1 MTNQHA
7 EIDKLLYELK
17 ERAKELNCL
26 YEVQELISHPD
37 LTIDEVCQCII
48 DAIPPG
54 WQYPDICQ
62 AKLTCIGKSY
72 QTGGYVETPWV
83 QSAKIVVQDESV
95 GSINVYY
102 TEERPNEDEGPFL
115 KEERR
120 LIEAIADQVGNYILH
135 QQLKDVFEERKKSD
149 SERKAEWWVI
159 LDLLKRTDP
168 KLLMRISRKMINY
181 LFWSGITEAEQLLEQ
196 FSPTYR
202 DGQGII
208 DVNYPSQIETG
219 EESIIIT
226 DKVYEL
232 AGKYLSEQTILDRI
246 QQWIREDQTSFLVDV
261 LVDPSTSIAEIGV
274 AIERFNH
281 LGSQELKLSGAR
293 GSSVLVSLIR
303 RLLSDQPSFISV
315 AKKFIQIEDFDDLI
329 QKIIYP
335 SDSHG
340 RLGGK
345 GAGLFLATQILKNSS
360 KEDESTEPLLQV
372 KTPKTWYIASD
383 NIFYFMRYNNLED
396 IIEQKYKD
404 IHQIRQEYPYVV
416 HVFKNASFPPEIINQ
431 LTLILDDLRD
441 VPLIVRSSSLLED
454 QMGMSFA
461 GKYKSLFIANQGT
474 KEERLVALKD
484 AIAEVYAS
492 MFAPDP
498 IEYRLE
504 HGLIDNHE
512 EMGILIQEVVGTR
525 IGDYYLPVFA
535 GVAFS
540 NNEFRWSS
548 RIQREDGLVRVV
560 TGLGTRA
567 VDRLSDDY
575 PVLAAP
581 GKPHLRV
588 NVTIDET
595 IRYSPRMMD
604 VINLKNRSFET
615 IDIDHFL
622 RKNNRE
628 FPHLHHLVSIISED
642 HIKQPKALGFDFD
655 KHKYVVTFEGLLSQT
670 NFLNQISA
678 VMEVLQEHF
687 KHPIDI
693 EFASDGKDFYL
704 LQCRSQ
710 SYREEAKPALIP
722 REILQEDV
730 VFTANRYISNGT
742 LSNITHVVYVDP
754 LAYAEIA
761 DYQKLLAVG
770 RVVGRLNKI
779 LPKRQFI
786 LMGPGRWGSRG
797 DRRLGVNVTYSDIS
811 NTIMLIEIAMKRG
824 DYVPEPSFGTHFF
837 QDLVEASIRYLP
849 LYPDDSSVVF
859 NEGFLSNS
867 KNMLEDMLPDFSYL
881 SDVIRVID
889 VPASTGGQII
899 QILMN
904 ADSEEAIALLTSPS
918 RRIDLEIQEGKAL
931 VKRESSDRHWRWRIS
946 SVENIAAHLDP
957 QRFGVEGMYVFGSTK
972 EGTAGPRSD
981 IDLLIHFQGSEAQK
995 RDLMTWLEGWSL
1007 SLTHVNY
1014 QYTGY
1019 ETKEILD
1026 LHFISDEDIEKRT
1039 SYAAKIGAVTDAARP
1054 LALGTALEVK

>member
-7 EIDKLLYELK
+7 DIDKLLYELK

-37 LTIDEVCQCII
+37 LTIDEVCQGII
-48 DAIPPG
+48 EAIPPG

-62 AKLTCIGKSY
+62 AKITCGGISY
-72 QTGGYVETPWV
+72 QTAGYVETPWV
-83 QSAKIVVQDESV
+83 QHARIVVQDEFI
-95 GSINVYY
+95 GSISVYY

-120 LIEAIADQVGNYILH
+120 LIEAIADQFGNYILH

-149 SERKAEWWVI
+149 LERKAEWWVI
-159 LDLLKRTDP
+159 LNLLKRTDP

-181 LFWSGITEAEQLLEQ
+181 LFWSGINEAEQLIEQ
-196 FSPTYR
+196 LSPTYP

-208 DVNYPSQIETG
+208 DVNYPSQIGSG
-219 EESIIIT
+219 EESLIIA

-232 AGKYLSEQTILDRI
+232 AGKYLSEQAILDRI

-261 LVDPSTSIAEIGV
+261 LVNPSSSIVEIGA

-281 LGSQELKLSGAR
+281 LGPQQLKLSGAR
-293 GSSVLVSLIR
+293 GYSVLVSLIR
-303 RLLSDQPSFISV
+303 RLLSDQPSFINV
-315 AKKFIQIEDFDDLI
+315 AKKFIQVEDFDDLI
-329 QKIIYP
+329 QRIIYP

-340 RLGGK
+340 KLGGK
-345 GAGLFLATQILKNSS
+345 GAGLFLATQILNNLS
-360 KEDESTEPLLQV
+360 KEDETIEPLLRV
-372 KTPKTWYIASD
+372 KTPRTWYIASD
-383 NIFYFMRYNNLED
+383 SIFYFMRYNNLED

-404 IHQIRQEYPYVV
+404 INQIRQEYPYVV
-416 HVFKNASFPPEIINQ
+416 HVFKNASFPPEILNR
-431 LTLILDDLRD
+431 LTLILDDLGD

-454 QMGMSFA
+454 QVGMSFA
-461 GKYKSLFIANQGT
+461 GKYKSLFIANQGS
-474 KEERLVALKD
+474 KEERLEALKD
-484 AIAEVYAS
+484 AISEVYAS

-498 IEYRLE
+498 IEYRVE

-512 EMGILIQEVVGTR
+512 EMGILIQEVVGKR
-525 IGDYYLPVFA
+525 IGDYYFPVFA

-548 RIQREDGLVRVV
+548 RIQRQDGLIRLVA
-560 TGLGTRA
+560 GLGTRA

-575 PVLAAP
+575 PILVAP
-581 GKPHLRV
+581 GKPNLRV
-588 NVTIDET
+588 NVSLDET
-595 IRYSPRMMD
+595 VRYSPKRMD
-604 VINLKNRSFET
+604 VINLKSRSFET
-615 IDIDHFL
+615 IDIYSFL
-622 RKNNRE
+622 REYHRD
-628 FPHLHHLVSIISED
+628 FPHIQQLVSIISEN
-642 HIKQPKALGFDFD
+642 HIKEPKALGLDLD
-655 KHKYVVTFEGLLSQT
+655 KHRVVVTFEGLLSRT
-670 NFLNQISA
+670 LFLNQIST
-678 VMEVLQEHF
+678 VMKVLQENF

-710 SYREEAKPALIP
+710 SYREEAKPASIP
-722 REILQEDV
+722 RGFSQEDV

-742 LSNITHVVYVDP
+742 VSNITHLVFVDP
-754 LAYAEIA
+754 HAYAEIS

-770 RVVGRLNKI
+770 RAVGRLNKI

-786 LMGPGRWGSRG
+786 LLGPGRWGSRG
-797 DRRLGVNVTYSDIS
+797 DRRLGVNVTYSDINNS
-811 NTIMLIEIAMKRG
+811 AMLIEIAMKRG
-824 DYVPEPSFGTHFF
+824 DYVPDPSFGTHFF

-867 KNMLEDMLPDFSYL
+867 KNVLEDILPDFSYL

-904 ADSEEAIALLTSPS
+904 ADSKEAIALFTSPS
-918 RRIDLEIQEGKAL
+918 HRIDLDFHEKRAL
-931 VKRESSDRHWRWRIS
+931 VKGESSDRHWRWRLN
-946 SVENIAAHLDP
+946 SVERIAAHLDP
-957 QRFGVEGMYVFGSTK
+957 ERFGVEGMYIFGSTK
-972 EGTAGPRSD
+972 DGTAGPRSD
-981 IDLLIHFQGSEAQK
+981 IDLIIHFRGSDEQK
-995 RDLMTWLEGWSL
+995 RELLTWFEGWNL
-1007 SLTHVNY
+1007 SLAQVNY

-1019 ETKEILD
+1019 EPKEILD
-1026 LHFISDEDIEKRT
+1026 IHIITDEDIEKRT
-1039 SYAAKIGAVTDAARP
+1039 SYAVKIGAVTDAARP
-1054 LALGTALEVK
+1054 LTLGTELEGK